1 MRWMDDQILLIDK
14 PKGITSFDVIRRLR
28 RTLNIKKMGHA
39 GTLDPL
45 ASGLMIIGVNR
56 GTKKLNEYLKLP
68 KVYEAQILLGKKTT
82 TGDLEGETIES
93 KEVSK
98 IDLAEIKKVIKDLKG
113 KIVLPVPLY
122 SAIKLQGA
130 PLYKYA
136 RKGQIVKPPEKEMK
150 IIEIKLK
157 NHFKKGTY
165 HILDIEIKV
174 ASGTYIRSIAEEIG
188 RRLNLPATVAQLR
201 RTQIGKFK
209 IEDAMQLVE
218 TTTLAGGCF
227 WCTEAIFKR
236 LRGVTSVISG
246 YSGGI
251 TENPTYEDVCTGST
265 GHAEAVQIEFD
276 PKVLPFEELL
286 QVFFKLHNPTTL
298 NQQGNDIGTQY
309 RSAIFYHND
318 KQKEIALKVKDE
330 FEKSGYYKDKIVT
343 EIVPFDK
350 FYEAEGYHKNYYG
363 RNTDAPYCKFVIDP
377 KIQKLYKDFKNK
389 VKEN

>member
-1 MRWMDDQILLIDK
+1 MDDQILLIDK

-45 ASGLMIIGVNR
+45 ASGLMIIGINR

-82 TGDLEGETIES
+82 TGDLEGDTIES

-98 IDLAEIKKVIKDLKG
+98 IDLSEIRKVIKGLKG
-113 KIVLPVPLY
+113 KIVLPAPLY
-122 SAIKLQGA
+122 SAIKLKGE

-136 RKGQIVKPPEKEMK
+136 RKGQIVKPPEKEME

-157 NHFKKGTY
+157 NHFKEGAY

-188 RRLNLPATVAQLR
+188 RRLNFPATVKELR

-209 IEDAMQLVE
+209 IKDAMQLAE

-236 LRGVTSVISG
+236 LKGITSVISG

-265 GHAEAVQIEFD
+265 GHAEAVQIKFD
-276 PKVLPFEELL
+276 PNVLPFEELL

-309 RSAIFYHND
+309 RSAIFYHSD

-363 RNTDAPYCKFVIDP
+363 RNTDAPYCKLVIDP
-377 KIQKLYKDFKNK
+377 KIQKLYKDFKDK
-389 VKEN
+389 VREN